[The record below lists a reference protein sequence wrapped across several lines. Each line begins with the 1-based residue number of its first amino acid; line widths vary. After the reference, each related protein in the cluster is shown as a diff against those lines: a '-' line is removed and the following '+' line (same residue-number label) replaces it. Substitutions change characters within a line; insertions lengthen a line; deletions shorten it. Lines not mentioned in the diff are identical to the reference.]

1 MVTLD
6 PFDPGTALTLIFTEL
21 LGTTMNGIHM
31 GILAQK
37 DPHSSLHLPDPLRA
51 LPYRLLFP

>member
-21 LGTTMNGIHM
+21 LGTTVNGHM

-37 DPHSSLHLPDPLRA
+37 DPHFSLHIPDPLRA
-51 LPYRLLFP
+51 LPYR